1 MLANAVDLV
10 TWELV
15 QEDYMFE
22 ASPDNLARSRLTS

>member
-1 MLANAVDLV
+1 MLANAVVLV

-22 ASPDNLARSRLTS
+22 TSPDNLARSHLTS